1 MYKMNPVIVHKRVTV
16 TKHLKWSLCVID
28 KIVIKRWKLFRGI
41 WKSPEQREKETDW
54 TERRENSKK
63 TRGEPEIATELGI
76 DSRRGREM
84 ERDRD
89 RITRETVDAKREER
103 EGYGGQKGR
112 TNGEE
117 K

>member
-1 MYKMNPVIVHKRVTV
+1 
-16 TKHLKWSLCVID
+16 
-28 KIVIKRWKLFRGI
+28 
-41 WKSPEQREKETDW
+41 
-54 TERRENSKK
+54 
-63 TRGEPEIATELGI
+63 
-76 DSRRGREM
+76 M

-112 TNGEE
+112 TNREE